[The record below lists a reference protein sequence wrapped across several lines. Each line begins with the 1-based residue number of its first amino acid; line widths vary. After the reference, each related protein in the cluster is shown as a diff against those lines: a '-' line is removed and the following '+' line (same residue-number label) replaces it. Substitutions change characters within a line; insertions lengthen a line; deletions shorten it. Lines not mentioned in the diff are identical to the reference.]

1 MAQGNTRKK
10 KKAKLMVEMNLKNST
25 TSFADYG
32 AKEILK
38 DFTSSTIGA
47 LAMTRNEIDYTLCEI
62 YVLYKGR
69 INLQKGKDTI
79 KLVPS
84 TFYVYTNVD
93 ITVWHEIR
101 RQALTGN
108 SMGKA
113 IDKHLVDT
121 DIEYQK
127 ITGLE
132 NV

>member
-1 MAQGNTRKK
+1 
-10 KKAKLMVEMNLKNST
+10 
-25 TSFADYG
+25 
-32 AKEILK
+32 
-38 DFTSSTIGA
+38 
-47 LAMTRNEIDYTLCEI
+47 MTRNEIDYTLCEI

-69 INLQKGKDTI
+69 INIQKGQDTI

-93 ITVWHEIR
+93 ITVWREIR
-101 RQALTGN
+101 KQALTGN

-113 IDKHLVDT
+113 IGKHLVDT
-121 DIEYQK
+121 DFEYQK

>member
-1 MAQGNTRKK
+1 MANTRKK
-10 KKAKLMVEMNLKNST
+10 KKAKLMVEMNLKNSS

-47 LAMTRNEIDYTLCEI
+47 LAMKRNEIDYTLCDI
-62 YVLYKGR
+62 VVLYKGR
-69 INLQKGKDTI
+69 INLQKGKDFM

-84 TFYVYTNVD
+84 QFYLYSNVD
-93 ITVWHEIR
+93 ITVWRSIR
-101 RQALTGN
+101 KQALTGN

-113 IDKHLVDT
+113 IGKHLVDT
-121 DIEYQK
+121 DYEYQK
-127 ITGLE
+127 VTGLE